1 MAKFISIP
9 TSAVG
14 QPTIVF
20 NTDNIATAIP
30 PPTTVYTSAAGATS
44 SSTTVTVTSTTGLV
58 VGMSLAITAGV
69 GAFAA
74 GTTVVSI
81 GGSTTFVVSIAPT
94 TALSGGATVV
104 TGIAGF
110 TTLVSQGKSFRLV
123 FGGSTTTIQN
133 TNAIAGTNIIN
144 NSIVSGSP
152 GPIVSIPNF
161 NAITLTSGSSSGTTI
176 TVASTSGLVVGMVV
190 SVISGT
196 GVFAINT
203 TVSSINSNGTQ
214 FVVSTAPTTA
224 LVAAN
229 ISAAVLVVNDIA
241 VG

>member
-152 GPIVSIPNF
+152 GPIVSIPNLSKYHR
-161 NAITLTSGSSSGTTI
+161 NLSR
-176 TVASTSGLVVGMVV
+176 LC
-190 SVISGT
+190 
-196 GVFAINT
+196 
-203 TVSSINSNGTQ
+203 
-214 FVVSTAPTTA
+214 
-224 LVAAN
+224 L
-229 ISAAVLVVNDIA
+229 
-241 VG
+241 